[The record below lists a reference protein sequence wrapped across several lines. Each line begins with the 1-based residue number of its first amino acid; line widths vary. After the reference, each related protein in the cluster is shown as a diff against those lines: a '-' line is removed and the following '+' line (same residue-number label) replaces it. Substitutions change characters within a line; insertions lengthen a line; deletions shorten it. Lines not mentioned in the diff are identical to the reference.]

1 MYGILKFAV
10 PKYFHIES
18 IGIQR
23 GDFSKVGESE
33 KFVNVMFVVTRFD
46 FAAWKLR
53 GKQGRV
59 HRPAGEHLRHKGILA
74 WDKGN

>member
-46 FAAWKLR
+46 FAA
-53 GKQGRV
+53 
-59 HRPAGEHLRHKGILA
+59 
-74 WDKGN
+74 